1 MFIHISYL
9 LVEHVLSSSVLRTYA
24 RDMHLLKA
32 FSFCKC
38 ICVES
43 TCKENNFTSE
53 EEKKTKQTH
62 STFPNRRKQN
72 RNQVLFSRRKNW
84 YHSNIPAYLA
94 RQLNYLVW
102 YIWNTKIEA
111 GEPNDICAQRPDHW
125 WQVPHRWVQDV
136 LSSCCIYCNSLPTH
150 CDTSRGQERVV
161 YLQKICALTGW
172 SVPTVLVRPAG
183 YCQKQQKWEDFC
195 LPYLC
200 KRTSKSAALRVSI
213 WGWLSHKIPWSN
225 WNCF

>member
-1 MFIHISYL
+1 MPEICISWKHFLFANVYGWRA
-9 LVEHVLSSSVLRTYA
+9 HA
-24 RDMHLLKA
+24 RKTILP
-32 FSFCKC
+32 
-38 ICVES
+38 V
-43 TCKENNFTSE
+43 
-53 EEKKTKQTH
+53 KKKK
-62 STFPNRRKQN
+62 KQN
-72 RNQVLFSRRKNW
+72 KHILHSPIEENKTETKFCFQGEKTDTFS
-84 YHSNIPAYLA
+84 HLA

-172 SVPTVLVRPAG
+172 SVPTVLIRPAG

>member
-38 ICVES
+38 IWVES

-53 EEKKTKQTH
+53 EEKK
-62 STFPNRRKQN
+62 KQN
-72 RNQVLFSRRKNW
+72 KHILHSPIEENKTETKFCFQGEKTDTFS
-84 YHSNIPAYLA
+84 HLA

-111 GEPNDICAQRPDHW
+111 GEPNDICAQRPDRW

-172 SVPTVLVRPAG
+172 SVPTVLIRPAG

>member
-1 MFIHISYL
+1 MPEICISWKHFLFANVY
-9 LVEHVLSSSVLRTYA
+9 VWRAHA
-24 RDMHLLKA
+24 RKTILPVKKKKKNKTNT
-32 FSFCKC
+32 FY
-38 ICVES
+38 IPQQ
-43 TCKENNFTSE
+43 
-53 EEKKTKQTH
+53 KKTKQKP
-62 STFPNRRKQN
+62 SSVFKEKKLIP
-72 RNQVLFSRRKNW
+72 FS
-84 YHSNIPAYLA
+84 HLA

-150 CDTSRGQERVV
+150 CNTSRGQERVG